1 MHVRQSLGKH
11 RNHHHRSLLSRTSFS
26 LPTTTTTPTAVCCRL
41 HPAPRRR
48 QRQHTASNEFEDPLP
63 AKLVPSAHIATRRA
77 TFRARAA
84 PPAPPPRRRRPRHRA
99 AAHAA
104 AAAAPLAKL
113 VALPQPLSFRWR
125 QDARAPVLSLPLP
138 LPSDPAGLL
147 HDEHRARVVWH
158 AGHGRQ
164 DQRQY
169 RDVLSVRPR
178 LHDPQSPDPRAQ
190 VLRAMDARRIQETAL
205 AARPPPTRPVVP
217 GMHLAPHP
225 SSSRE
230 SSPTRTSSG
239 KPRKSLSGSD
249 LPQVVV
255 SFPTDPALLLQYN
268 AKVRENYLEHVRLE
282 CEWCGRKFADEERLA
297 VHNRSCT
304 QENPAK
310 RRGSATLTGA
320 VPPSGPALAGTLE
333 RVTPLRKS
341 QSAMH
346 LSSPPSASNAAGP
359 PQAGAG
365 TVKPRRSFML
375 FGRKSQSAAA
385 DETPKVPEREKEK
398 EKEKE
403 KETEHLAIP
412 ARTVS
417 ARPRRAS
424 AAPAL
429 SVTTASP
436 SSSSSASNALP
447 VPPKSPRTSVSS
459 RRSSPLA
466 VMTSA
471 SHRRASSSSAVSTS
485 SSSAPGGPVVSVS
498 ATVNAGSGSGKA
510 RFCVQCGKKYADA
523 DRFCAH
529 CGNRR

>member
-1 MHVRQSLGKH
+1 MSTGLA
-11 RNHHHRSLLSRTSFS
+11 SFGTPATAAKINANIVTCYLCGRDFTIHS
-26 LPTTTTTPTAVCCRL
+26 LPIHEPKCLERWTLEEAKKP
-41 HPAPRRR
+41 PS
-48 QRQHTASNEFEDPLP
+48 QR
-63 AKLVPSAHIATRRA
+63 
-77 TFRARAA
+77 
-84 PPAPPPRRRRPRHRA
+84 
-99 AAHAA
+99 
-104 AAAAPLAKL
+104 
-113 VALPQPLSFRWR
+113 
-125 QDARAPVLSLPLP
+125 
-138 LPSDPAGLL
+138 
-147 HDEHRARVVWH
+147 
-158 AGHGRQ
+158 
-164 DQRQY
+164 
-169 RDVLSVRPR
+169 
-178 LHDPQSPDPRAQ
+178 
-190 VLRAMDARRIQETAL
+190 
-205 AARPPPTRPVVP
+205 RPPPTRPVVP
-217 GMHLAPHP
+217 GMRLAPHP

-230 SSPTRTSSG
+230 SSPTRSA

-320 VPPSGPALAGTLE
+320 VPPSGRLSPSQSGGCLSPAMAALS
-333 RVTPLRKS
+333 TPLRKS

-346 LSSPPSASNAAGP
+346 LSSPPSATSSAGP

-385 DETPKVPEREKEK
+385 DEAPAKPEKEK

-403 KETEHLAIP
+403 AEHLAIP

-417 ARPRRAS
+417 ARPRRSS

-436 SSSSSASNALP
+436 SSSASNALP

-459 RRSSPLA
+459 SRRSSPLA
-466 VMTSA
+466 VTTSA

-485 SSSAPGGPVVSVS
+485 SSSAAGGPVVSVS
-498 ATVNAGSGSGKA
+498 ATVNAGSAGGKA